1 MFLSHF
7 SKALTVLTVSAG
19 VLSSISPVTQA
30 QNSTISVNQRTAS
43 TTVNPMSHFTVT
55 TTVSNANPKQG
66 ETIVYTIT
74 FTNNMPTGS
83 TQPYNGASITFTTS
97 NLTYI
102 SNGGGGTYRTGSGLN
117 PNTVQWVKP
126 NLGTSGTTSTM
137 TVTAKVPFYARGS
150 ITTNT
155 YIGSGSGGPAYG
167 PSDIPSN
174 NASTV
179 ITVNEESSI
188 AQSQNSPQNTTDP
201 KIKLITVTCDQQTC
215 GTNTDWKKATI
226 SNNKTFRDYICSL
239 HGSFAGQIVLGIDDY
254 NDGLSL
260 NVKKKINSASFREPL
275 LTHQKTYYD
284 FGVTESTRLRRDCLT
299 QNIFAGNIN
308 RPVVLGNTTGISSP
322 SNNIDVRAFYDEPI
336 NNAPAPGR
344 FTAKNIPVYAYQ
356 LRYNIRFAESEK
368 VAKSDLYRSMT
379 GLEGVYNGVSMT
391 QTYYTYQQNG
401 KFKTWENPNK
411 SNANRGWLVYGY

>member
-1 MFLSHF
+1 
-7 SKALTVLTVSAG
+7 
-19 VLSSISPVTQA
+19 
-30 QNSTISVNQRTAS
+30 
-43 TTVNPMSHFTVT
+43 
-55 TTVSNANPKQG
+55 
-66 ETIVYTIT
+66 
-74 FTNNMPTGS
+74 MPTGS

-239 HGSFAGQIVLGIDDY
+239 HGSFAGICVILLAPMYFLGIL
-254 NDGLSL
+254 LS
-260 NVKKKINSASFREPL
+260 NVW
-275 LTHQKTYYD
+275 
-284 FGVTESTRLRRDCLT
+284 STLPA
-299 QNIFAGNIN
+299 NPN
-308 RPVVLGNTTGISSP
+308 R
-322 SNNIDVRAFYDEPI
+322 F
-336 NNAPAPGR
+336 NNANLV
-344 FTAKNIPVYAYQ
+344 TKKSIPELDWLIPNFHTITGLLVIA
-356 LRYNIRFAESEK
+356 S
-368 VAKSDLYRSMT
+368 VAKQSSHI
-379 GLEGVYNGVSMT
+379 V
-391 QTYYTYQQNG
+391 
-401 KFKTWENPNK
+401 
-411 SNANRGWLVYGY
+411 ANECMGGQREQMLAKQSLLNSIFSFTRFCHKITSFHS